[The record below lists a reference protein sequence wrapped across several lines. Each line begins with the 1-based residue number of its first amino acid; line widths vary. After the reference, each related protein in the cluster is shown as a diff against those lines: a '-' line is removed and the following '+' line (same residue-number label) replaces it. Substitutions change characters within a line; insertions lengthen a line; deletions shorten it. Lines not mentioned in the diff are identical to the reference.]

1 MLWPLVE
8 TLLIT
13 GVGLWWI
20 VCLGFDVRA
29 KHRPF
34 VN

>member
-13 GVGLWWI
+13 GAGLWVI

-29 KHRPF
+29 KS
-34 VN
+34 

>member
-8 TLLIT
+8 TFLIT
-13 GVGLWWI
+13 GAGLWVI